1 MPRVQSSWY
10 RSTSTQSKSLV
21 SSSTEKPRAF
31 GRPPRVSS
39 SSSKSSSSKSS
50 SRRLF
55 ARRAPFQSTK
65 KTKSSLRV
73 RSKTVATCTN
83 GIAPYIYVTSSCVVS
98 WKRKDDFDARK
109 KKKNSVVF
117 FFFFFV
123 FFFFFSRLFRW
134 FQASSSLT
142 HTTTKG
148 VKVGG
153 FFVCPIFQFDCLFTL
168 VYHTIS
174 TPEKRGLS
182 TKESRETL

>member
-39 SSSKSSSSKSS
+39 SSLKSSSSKSS

-55 ARRAPFQSTK
+55 ARAPFQSTK

-83 GIAPYIYVTSSCVVS
+83 GIAPYIY
-98 WKRKDDFDARK
+98 DFFF
-109 KKKNSVVF
+109 VF
-117 FFFFFV
+117 FF

-134 FQASSSLT
+134 FCWCLLLLLRRRRRLHRAHASSSLT

-153 FFVCPIFQFDCLFTL
+153 FFLCPIFQFDFLFTL
-168 VYHTIS
+168 LYHTIS

-182 TKESRETL
+182 TESRETL

>member
-21 SSSTEKPRAF
+21 SSSTDEKRAF

-39 SSSKSSSSKSS
+39 SSLKSSSSKSS

-55 ARRAPFQSTK
+55 ARAPFQSTK

-98 WKRKDDFDARK
+98 WKRKDLLLLLLLLL
-109 KKKNSVVF
+109 STLQVVSSIVVF
-117 FFFFFV
+117 NTHHHQR
-123 FFFFFSRLFRW
+123 SKSGRLF
-134 FQASSSLT
+134 L
-142 HTTTKG
+142 
-148 VKVGG
+148 
-153 FFVCPIFQFDCLFTL
+153 CPIFQFDFLFTL
-168 VYHTIS
+168 LYHTIS

-182 TKESRETL
+182 TESRETL

>member
-1 MPRVQSSWY
+1 M
-10 RSTSTQSKSLV
+10 
-21 SSSTEKPRAF
+21 
-31 GRPPRVSS
+31 
-39 SSSKSSSSKSS
+39 
-50 SRRLF
+50 
-55 ARRAPFQSTK
+55 
-65 KTKSSLRV
+65 
-73 RSKTVATCTN
+73 
-83 GIAPYIYVTSSCVVS
+83 TSSFVVS

-153 FFVCPIFQFDCLFTL
+153 FFVCPIFQFDYLFTL

>member
-21 SSSTEKPRAF
+21 SSSTYEKRAF

-50 SRRLF
+50 RRFF
-55 ARRAPFQSTK
+55 ARRAPQSTK

-83 GIAPYIYVTSSCVVS
+83 GIAPYIYVTSSFVVS

-109 KKKNSVVF
+109 KKKNPVVF
-117 FFFFFV
+117 FFFFF
-123 FFFFFSRLFRW
+123 FFFVFFSRLFRW

-153 FFVCPIFQFDCLFTL
+153 FFLCPIFQFDVLFTL

-182 TKESRETL
+182 TESRETL

>member
-55 ARRAPFQSTK
+55 ARAPFQSTK

-73 RSKTVATCTN
+73 RSKTVATCTT

-98 WKRKDDFDARK
+98 WKRKTTLTRA

-123 FFFFFSRLFRW
+123 FFFFSRLFRW

-153 FFVCPIFQFDCLFTL
+153 FLCVFFQSDCLFTL